1 MHEAAEEAECEEAA
15 KRHAEKAEELEA
27 SEMEPSFGAENMTW
41 GGFSSPHRRSGPYTL
56 ILIAGRLIA

>member
-15 KRHAEKAEELEA
+15 KGEAQKAKELEA

-41 GGFSSPHRRSGPYTL
+41 GDSRHH
-56 ILIAGRLIA
+56 IVEAGLTN